1 MKISFLLPTY
11 NEEENVVSMID
22 ELKGIIKEK
31 YDSYEYEI
39 VFIDN
44 KSTDNTRKIIIE
56 ECQKDKSVKAIFNY
70 KNFWYKSA
78 TYGLTQTTGDCTV
91 FIPSD
96 HQIPRE
102 AIVDMIDKWVGG
114 AKIVCA
120 VKESTEEKGLIYLGR
135 KAFNKMAK
143 KLADTDYIENYDGS
157 GLYDKSFLDIF
168 SKMVAEDY
176 EVSLFEAVRIYGTDI
191 DKIYFRQK
199 LRRNGK
205 TKNNVGKLVD
215 IAFSRVTNA
224 SKKKILRLPMI
235 SAMCSLFV
243 SFIMFVLAIIG
254 LFNKFDVAV
263 ELILAV
269 SFLLFLGLTAIFVA
283 ITLVGEYVGIINQRV
298 VKKPIVVPESKIN
311 FDER

>member
-1 MKISFLLPTY
+1 MKISFLLPTF
-11 NEEENVVSMID
+11 NEEENVVSMIE
-22 ELKGIIKEK
+22 ELRGIIKEK
-31 YDSYEYEI
+31 YSSYEYEI

-44 KSTDNTRKIIIE
+44 KSTDNTRKIILE
-56 ECQKDKSVKAIFNY
+56 ECEKDKSVKAIFNY

-96 HQIPRE
+96 HQVPKE
-102 AIVDMIDKWVGG
+102 AIVDMIDKWIGG

-135 KAFNKMAK
+135 KAFNKMATR
-143 KLADTDYIENYDGS
+143 LSDTDYIENYDGS
-157 GLYDKSFLDIF
+157 GLYDKSFLNIF

-176 EVSLFEAVRIYGTDI
+176 EVSLFEAVRIYGTDV

-199 LRRNGK
+199 LRKKGN
-205 TKNNVGKLVD
+205 TKNNIGKLVD

-235 SAMCSLFV
+235 SAII
-243 SFIMFVLAIIG
+243 SFFISFVLFIFMIVGLCIG
-254 LFNKFDVAV
+254 YGAAV

-269 SFLLFLGLTAIFVA
+269 SFIIFLMLSANFVA
-283 ITLVGEYVGIINQRV
+283 LTLLGEYIGIINQRV

-311 FDER
+311 FDE